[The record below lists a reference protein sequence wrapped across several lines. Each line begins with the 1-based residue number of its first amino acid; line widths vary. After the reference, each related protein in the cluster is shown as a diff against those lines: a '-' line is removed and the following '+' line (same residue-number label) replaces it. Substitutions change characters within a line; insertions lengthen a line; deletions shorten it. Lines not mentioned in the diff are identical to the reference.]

1 MNDFLKLEGVSMHFP
16 IRKFGKRTRYV
27 HAMDDVSFS
36 LKKGEI
42 LSLVGESGSGKTT
55 TARVIAKVYTP
66 TSGNVFVNGNLVS
79 KKMHTS
85 KLKEYRQRVQMIFQD
100 PFSSLNPTKR
110 VRSILSRPFV
120 LYKSMSNS
128 KEIRQAERDVLE
140 VVGLTPTDFY
150 LDKFPHELSG
160 GQRQR
165 VGIARA
171 ISVEPDLILADEPT
185 SMLDVSIR
193 LSIMNTLLKLKEERN
208 ISYLYITHDLAGAR
222 YVSDR
227 IIVMYAGM
235 IMEIGPAEELI
246 QHPLH
251 PYTQLLKRAA
261 PSPET
266 GFNKKKLGYVG
277 EVPSLISPPKA
288 CRFSPRCPFAMEKC
302 SKEIPPLYEIGD
314 RKVRCFLYEKSNQEN
329 VRFDES

>member
-1 MNDFLKLEGVSMHFP
+1 MHFP
-16 IRKFGKRTRYV
+16 IRKFGKRVRYV
-27 HAMDDVSFS
+27 HAMDDVSFL

-66 TSGNVFVNGNLVS
+66 TSGNIFVNGKIIN
-79 KKMHTS
+79 KKMS
-85 KLKEYRQRVQMIFQD
+85 GSELKEYRHLVQMIFQD
-100 PFSSLNPTKR
+100 PFSSLNPTKN
-110 VRSILSRPFV
+110 VESIISRPFV
-120 LYKSMSNS
+120 LHKSMHNRN
-128 KEIRQAERDVLE
+128 EIRDAERNVLE
-140 VVGLTPTDFY
+140 VVGITPPDLY
-150 LDKFPHELSG
+150 LNKFPHELSG

-171 ISVEPDLILADEPT
+171 ISVNPELILADEPT

-208 ISYLYITHDLAGAR
+208 LSYLYITHDLAGAR
-222 YVSDR
+222 YISDR
-227 IIVMYAGM
+227 IVVMYAGM
-235 IMEIGPAEELI
+235 IMEIGSTEELI

-251 PYTQLLKRAA
+251 PYTQLLKKAA

-266 GFNKKKLGYVG
+266 GFNKKKLGHVG
-277 EVPSLISPPKA
+277 EVPSLISPPSG

-302 SKEIPPLYEIGD
+302 SKDIPPLYKIED
-314 RKVRCFLYEKSNQEN
+314 RRVRCFLYEKSN
-329 VRFDES
+329 

>member
-1 MNDFLKLEGVSMHFP
+1 MKMNDFLKLESVSMHFP
-16 IRKFGKRTRYV
+16 IRKFGKRVRYV

-36 LKKGEI
+36 LKKGEV

-55 TARVIAKVYTP
+55 TARVIARVYTS
-66 TSGNVFVNGNLVS
+66 TSGDVFVNGKTINRKMS
-79 KKMHTS
+79 KNE
-85 KLKEYRQRVQMIFQD
+85 LKEYRHRVQMIFQD

-110 VRSILSRPFV
+110 VGSILSRPFI
-120 LYKSMSNS
+120 LYKSMHNS
-128 KEIRQAERDVLE
+128 KEMRQAEKDVLE
-140 VVGLTPTDFY
+140 LVGIAPPELY

-165 VGIARA
+165 VGIAKA

-208 ISYLYITHDLAGAR
+208 LSYLYITHDLAGAR
-222 YVSDR
+222 YVSNR
-227 IIVMYAGM
+227 IVVMYAGM
-235 IMEIGPAEELI
+235 IMEIGSAEDLI

-251 PYTQLLKRAA
+251 PYTQLLKKAA

-277 EVPSLISPPKA
+277 EVPSLISPPKG

-302 SKEIPPLYEIGD
+302 SKDTPLLYKMEG
-314 RKVRCFLYEKSNQEN
+314 RKVRCFLYEKQN
-329 VRFDES
+329 